1 MTWPLVHE
9 NDDGIRPAGPPDEC
23 LYCRQKVGQPHGPD
37 CVTVKK
43 LVEFKVDV
51 RLSDGVKFTGLWQC
65 EVPHSW
71 DEHMMDFHKNESS
84 WCSNNIM
91 HEENKGSV
99 VWDGGE
105 DRWPALKAAHA
116 DENRCCLCE
125 EVSFKFMRV
134 VDAEP
139 RRDIREEKKP

>member
-1 MTWPLVHE
+1 
-9 NDDGIRPAGPPDEC
+9 
-23 LYCRQKVGQPHGPD
+23 
-37 CVTVKK
+37 
-43 LVEFKVDV
+43 V

-91 HEENKGSV
+91 YEENKGSV

-139 RRDIREEKKP
+139 RWDIRKVTRRIFKEQARKLPGVKWATVGMWRWTGWDADGSPTEEWP